1 MFLNMLTAIG
11 YVPQGVVLAADEPPT
26 IAQGSF
32 MFTFPGGYSL
42 RRPEHT
48 WEGIPVGSIYLCPKS
63 RTLRDNGFTYAML
76 HELAHYTGPTANGV
90 DDHAYFHKNPHRYRS
105 LSAEEAFRNADSYSQ
120 FAFNVTGRPDF
131 NIELDR
137 T

>member
-1 MFLNMLTAIG
+1 MSDKAQKPATFMEPVHLPHPEVRARSASLEGRAN
-11 YVPQGVVLAADEPPT
+11 AD
-26 IAQGSF
+26 
-32 MFTFPGGYSL
+32 PGLGPNA
-42 RRPEHT
+42 RRRLS
-48 WEGIPVGSIYLCPKS
+48 GFV

-120 FAFNVTGRPDF
+120 FAFDVTGRPDF